1 MSTQGRSPMTTE
13 SSAAGTSRRTFLAAG
28 TAVVAGSL
36 LFNGELGSGN
46 GGLAAMVA
54 AGGPRIGVGYL
65 EGSAGASTLD
75 AALAVGSTRIVPA
88 SSLRPAGL
96 SNQAASLVVHGFTPG
111 TSPDASCAYSNT
123 FLDAHVASPDRHSED
138 ATIPFYA
145 WTFRRSPAP
154 MASGRS
160 RFVIGASRGL
170 RVGFSLV
177 ASDSATAT
185 TVFTSGSE
193 RALPK
198 LQPGIY
204 LLGLDADAWSAGCA
218 APALDDPA
226 WSGLASMVVSA
237 EAV

>member
-1 MSTQGRSPMTTE
+1 MTSE
-13 SSAAGTSRRTFLAAG
+13 SSTAGTSRRTFLAAG

-36 LFNGELGSGN
+36 LFNGELGPGN

-65 EGSAGASTLD
+65 EGSNGAAGLTSALAAGAS
-75 AALAVGSTRIVPA
+75 RIVPA
-88 SSLRPAGL
+88 ASLRSGGL

-111 TSPDASCAYSNT
+111 TAPDASCAYSNT

-145 WTFRRSPAP
+145 WTFRRGPAP

-160 RFVIGASRGL
+160 RFAISSSRGL

-177 ASDSATAT
+177 ASDSAPATA
-185 TVFTSGSE
+185 VFTSGSE

-204 LLGLDADAWSAGCA
+204 LLGLDAGAWKTACA
-218 APALDDPA
+218 APAVDDPA
-226 WSGLASMVVSA
+226 WGGLASMVVSV

>member
-1 MSTQGRSPMTTE
+1 MTTE
-13 SSAAGTSRRTFLAAG
+13 SKALGTSRRTFLAAG

-46 GGLAAMVA
+46 GGLAALVA

-65 EGSAGASTLD
+65 EGSAGSASLSS
-75 AALAVGSTRIVPA
+75 ALSAGSSRIVPA
-88 SSLRPAGL
+88 SSLSSGGL
-96 SNQAASLVVHGFTPG
+96 SNQAASVVVHGFTPG
-111 TSPDASCAYSNT
+111 TSPDSTCAYSKT

-145 WTFRRSPAP
+145 WTFRRTPAP

-160 RFVIGASRGL
+160 RFAIASSRGL

-177 ASDSATAT
+177 AGDSAAAT

-204 LLGLDADAWSAGCA
+204 LLGLDAGAWSSECA
-218 APALDDPA
+218 APSVDDPA
-226 WSGLASMVVSA
+226 WGGLASMVVSV